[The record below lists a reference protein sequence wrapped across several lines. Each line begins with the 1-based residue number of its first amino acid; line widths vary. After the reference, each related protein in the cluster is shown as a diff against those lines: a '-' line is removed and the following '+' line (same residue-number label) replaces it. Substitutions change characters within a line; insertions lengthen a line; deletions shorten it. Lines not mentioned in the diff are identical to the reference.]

1 MTSNWK
7 GSRDR
12 MERDKLDILI
22 NRINQLAKKSKTSGL
37 SDTEKIEQQ
46 TLRKEYINAF
56 RNNMKR
62 TLDSVTVIDKNGN
75 KKQLRQKKNNNLVN

>member
-1 MTSNWK
+1 
-7 GSRDR
+7 

>member
-1 MTSNWK
+1 
-7 GSRDR
+7 
-12 MERDKLDILI
+12 MERDKLDELI

-46 TLRKEYINAF
+46 TLRREYIDAF
-56 RNNMKR
+56 RNNLKK

-75 KKQLRQKKNNNLVN
+75 RKQLRQKKNNDLIN